1 MLIVYY
7 SSATENTHKFV
18 QKLGLPN
25 TRIPIK
31 NPTIEITQPYIL
43 ICPTYGGGASLHG
56 EQAPHTPKQVAKFLN
71 HKNNATLAKAIIAS
85 GNTNFG
91 IDYAA
96 VGKILS
102 QQLNI
107 PLLHTFE
114 LMGTE
119 EDVTT
124 IRNTIT
130 QNAQK
135 LQLTPLTPEEID
147 TLHTIASQTSE
158 SQTRLKA
165 LQEKYMHQER
175 KPQ

>member
-31 NPTIEITQPYIL
+31 NPTIQVHQPYIL
-43 ICPTYGGGASLHG
+43 ICPTYGGGATLHG
-56 EQAPHTPKQVAKFLN
+56 ETAPHLPKQVAKFLN
-71 HKNNATLAKAIIAS
+71 HSNNANQLKAVIAS

-102 QQLNI
+102 TQYNI

-114 LMGTE
+114 LMGTQ

-124 IRNTIT
+124 VRNTILEK
-130 QNAQK
+130 AQS
-135 LQLTPLTPEEID
+135 LQLTPLTKEQID
-147 TLHTIASQTSE
+147 TLHTTASQPPE
-158 SQTRLKA
+158 NQTRLEA
-165 LQEKYMHQER
+165 LREKYGH
-175 KPQ
+175 